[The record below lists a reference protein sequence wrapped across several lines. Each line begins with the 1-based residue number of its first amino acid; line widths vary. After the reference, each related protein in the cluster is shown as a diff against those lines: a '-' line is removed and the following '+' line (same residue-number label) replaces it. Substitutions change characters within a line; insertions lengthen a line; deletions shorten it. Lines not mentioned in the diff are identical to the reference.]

1 MLIFSYLLEVV
12 AYSRIRKLL
21 MGKNFKNGQLVKND
35 IL

>member
-1 MLIFSYLLEVV
+1 VV